1 MPSSQGLSGVGL
13 FKKEEEEEGREGFFE
28 EDEDLFRS
36 GFRLTKKLSTARRT
50 CR

>member
-1 MPSSQGLSGVGL
+1 MPSSQGVSGVGL
-13 FKKEEEEEGREGFFE
+13 FKKEEEGREGFFE
-28 EDEDLFRS
+28 EPDEDLFRS